1 MTLLLSLLLA
11 AAAAQTPATKAQDVP
26 IPENLPP
33 PATGKDAPAVSIR
46 TGDNGDVI
54 EEYRTN
60 GQVTM
65 VHVVPKN
72 GVPYYLYDDNGNGRL
87 DRSDAD
93 KNATVSPVYFTIYEW
108 D

>member
-1 MTLLLSLLLA
+1 MSLFLALVLA
-11 AAAAQTPATKAQDVP
+11 AGAQDAKPRQDVP
-26 IPENLPP
+26 IPEKVPSP
-33 PATGKDAPAVSIR
+33 TAQDEDPGVTIR

-65 VHVVPKN
+65 VRVTPKN
-72 GVPYYLYDDNGNGRL
+72 GPTYYLFDDDHNGRL
-87 DRSDAD
+87 DRTDAD
-93 KNATVSPVYFTIYEW
+93 KNATVSPVYWTIYEW